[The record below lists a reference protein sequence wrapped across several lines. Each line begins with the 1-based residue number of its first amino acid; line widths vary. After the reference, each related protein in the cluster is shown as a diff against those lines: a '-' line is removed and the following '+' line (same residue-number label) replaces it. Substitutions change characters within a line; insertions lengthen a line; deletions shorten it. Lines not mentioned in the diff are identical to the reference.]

1 MIAIEKTEKV
11 NYLYVVVC
19 FMGSSSENI
28 VNTEALE
35 AGFDDSSGMEV
46 PKSIRKN
53 YFNTFMVLNA
63 SFAAIAVVFG
73 GSVLGSGLS
82 FSNAIIAVLVG
93 STILAIIGS
102 GTGYISAK
110 SGGSTY
116 LNWRYAFGRV
126 PSKIIGLIL
135 ILVTTGIGWY
145 AYETWFFG
153 IVMTE
158 IFPSGFFHTV
168 WIDAL
173 WGGALMILLTYV
185 GYRALSFITYTAFP
199 QHVWLLLIGF
209 FAALSLVHS
218 GTSIWSVVPRAPF
231 SLSTGITDTVG
242 LYIAGALIAGDFTR
256 FAKSGKVAIGAW
268 TAHMYIFYPILILGG
283 TALVLVTGSG
293 IVTQAMV
300 SLGLGIAVLL
310 IIVLG
315 QLAIN
320 AANLYSGSLSF
331 VNFIRIRRTQAA
343 IISGVIGTGVA
354 TWLAF
359 TSGTSLSPFEA
370 FLGYLGDFLP
380 AAAGV
385 VFADYFF
392 KKPMIDGVKSFDN
405 RYTFR
410 KDSMYPQYNVNGIVS
425 LIFGSLMGL
434 FLPFGIG
441 AVNSV
446 VSAFLL
452 YLLIAFLAKGLNF
465 RYEFGEYE
473 HFKIET
479 EIKNFRNKM
488 EAEQSGRR

>member
-1 MIAIEKTEKV
+1 MKQNIKTDEIIE
-11 NYLYVVVC
+11 
-19 FMGSSSENI
+19 S
-28 VNTEALE
+28 
-35 AGFDDSSGMEV
+35 GFDDSSGMSV
-46 PKSIRKN
+46 PKSMRRS

-82 FSNAIIAVLVG
+82 FADAILAVLIA

-116 LNWRYAFGRV
+116 LNWRYSFGRI
-126 PSKIIGLIL
+126 PSKIIGLVL
-135 ILVTTGIGWY
+135 VLVTTGIGWY

-153 IVMTE
+153 IIMAE
-158 IFPSGFFHTV
+158 IFPSGYLHSIWF
-168 WIDAL
+168 DAL
-173 WGGALMILLTYV
+173 WGGILMILMTYV

-199 QHVWLLLIGF
+199 QHIWLLLIGF
-209 FAALSLVHS
+209 FAALALVHS
-218 GTSIWSVVPRAPF
+218 GSSIWSISPKTPF
-231 SLSTGITDTVG
+231 SLSTGITDAVG
-242 LYIAGALIAGDFTR
+242 LYIAGALIAGDLTR
-256 FAKSGKVAIGAW
+256 FAKNGKAAIGAW
-268 TAHMYIFYPILILGG
+268 TAHMYIFYPLLILGG

-293 IVTQAMV
+293 IVTAAML
-300 SLGLGIAVLL
+300 SIGLGIAVLL

-331 VNFIRIRRTQAA
+331 VNFLRIKRTQAA
-343 IISGVIGTGVA
+343 IISGVIGTAVA

-359 TSGTSLSPFEA
+359 TSGTSLTPFED

-385 VFADYFF
+385 VFADYFI
-392 KKPMIDGVKSFDN
+392 KKPLINGIKDMKE
-405 RYTFR
+405 RYTFNENS
-410 KDSMYPQYNVNGIVS
+410 KYPEYNINGIIG

-434 FLPFGIG
+434 FFPYGI
-441 AVNSV
+441 AAINSI

-452 YLLIAFLAKGLNF
+452 YLLIAYLAKRF
-465 RYEFGEYE
+465 KFTYEFGEYE
-473 HFKIET
+473 HYKIET
-479 EIKNFRNKM
+479 EVKRFEKELSAHDN
-488 EAEQSGRR
+488 Q